1 MRRVTAVGFALLFLS
16 TAASAQTAA
25 KGNISFG
32 YSYVRADLSPKSP
45 LSPKISNSNLN
56 GWYIS
61 AEYKLIP
68 WFGAVMDFGGSYGS
82 ERVVPFCEVIIVCRA
97 PLNAQANIHTFLFGP
112 RASVCIGRVTP
123 FAQALFGVAHTNASG
138 TGFSNSDTFFATVLG
153 GGVDFRLVRTIGWR
167 VQGDHLQTH
176 FFGSSQNNFRFSTGP
191 VVRF

>member
-68 WFGAVMDFGGSYGS
+68 WFGAVMGFGGTYGN
-82 ERVVPFCEVIIVCRA
+82 ERGVPFCEGIIVC
-97 PLNAQANIHTFLFGP
+97 Q
-112 RASVCIGRVTP
+112 
-123 FAQALFGVAHTNASG
+123 
-138 TGFSNSDTFFATVLG
+138 
-153 GGVDFRLVRTIGWR
+153 
-167 VQGDHLQTH
+167 
-176 FFGSSQNNFRFSTGP
+176 GP
-191 VVRF
+191 VHAPNNT